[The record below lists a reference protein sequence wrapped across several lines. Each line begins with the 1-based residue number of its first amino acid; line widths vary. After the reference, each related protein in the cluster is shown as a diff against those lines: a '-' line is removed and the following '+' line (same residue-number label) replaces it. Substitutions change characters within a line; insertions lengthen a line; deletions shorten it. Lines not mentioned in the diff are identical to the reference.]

1 MPGIDGGYRFCCLH
15 CLTPDS
21 STLKLDKKGRPFS
34 YCGMCGSRTFMHHP
48 IALRGVRLIAPGLVE
63 TYQQLYSSLPQED
76 QHAQELLTQM
86 RRGVMQSVPEVAN
99 G

>member
-1 MPGIDGGYRFCCLH
+1 MPGLDAGYRFCCLH

-21 STLKLDKKGRPFS
+21 AFLKLDKKGRPFT

-48 IALRGVRLIAPGLVE
+48 SALRGLRLVAPGLVE
-63 TYQQLYSSLPQED
+63 TYQALYSRLPQED
-76 QHAQELLTQM
+76 QEAQELLAEM
-86 RRGVMQSVPEVAN
+86 RRAGMQAVPEVAH